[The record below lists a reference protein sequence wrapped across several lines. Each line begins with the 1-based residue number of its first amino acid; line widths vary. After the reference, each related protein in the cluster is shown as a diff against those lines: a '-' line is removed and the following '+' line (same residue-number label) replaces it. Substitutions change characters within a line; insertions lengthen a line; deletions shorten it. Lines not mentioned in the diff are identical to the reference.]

1 MVVKHKTIQILGVTS
16 PLRSSKVLKPGLSIW
31 LSIFLLLRVL
41 LDYMGEVPV
50 APESPN
56 M

>member
-1 MVVKHKTIQILGVTS
+1 MAVKHKTIQILGVTNT
-16 PLRSSKVLKPGLSIW
+16 LRSSKVLKPGLSIW
-31 LSIFLLLRVL
+31 FSIFLLLRVL
-41 LDYMGEVPV
+41 SDYMGEVPV

>member
-1 MVVKHKTIQILGVTS
+1 MVVKHKTIQILGVTN

-31 LSIFLLLRVL
+31 FSIFLLLRVL
-41 LDYMGEVPV
+41 SDYMGEVPV